1 MHVLEKLKGTALSQ
15 PGARYV
21 TLQPIF
27 DQLYGER
34 IILRPYRLQDAVAFQ
49 AAIEES
55 RDHLRPWEWFGD
67 AFHTV
72 DQTQDWIIRRHV
84 AWLLRD
90 SFTCG
95 IWHRTNGQLLGNIDL
110 VVKQWRLPWFMIAYW
125 LRKSAEGNGYVAEAV
140 RLLTDYAF
148 DTLNAKRVELAID
161 ARNKRSVAVAER
173 LGFHLDGRLR
183 NTEMEN
189 DGELV
194 HNLVYSLTPDD
205 PRWPKVP
212 TLEIAEWDETHPQW
226 SQLLTVVDEAKQTD
240 WVNAYFDWHQRSHLL
255 VATQGG
261 AVVGFLRLVTQL
273 IGADEDLP
281 PSLLKGK
288 PLLEGKV
295 MAFAVVETHRRQ
307 GIGRALQTTAITLAK
322 RLGCMQLRSHSS
334 GDNIENHQLK
344 LSMGFAIHRIER
356 GDDQRGAYFILP
368 LHPAGS
374 GKEIS

>member
-1 MHVLEKLKGTALSQ
+1 MSQ
-15 PGARYV
+15 QGPRYV

-72 DQTQDWIIRRHV
+72 EQTQDWIIRRHV
-84 AWLLRD
+84 TWLLRD

-95 IWHRTNGQLLGNIDL
+95 IWHRESGQLLGNIDL

-125 LRKSAEGNGYVAEAV
+125 IRQSAAGNGYVTEAV

-148 DTLNAKRVELAID
+148 DTLHAKRVELAID
-161 ARNKRSVAVAER
+161 AKNERSVSVAER

-183 NTEMEN
+183 NTEIEN

-205 PRWPKVP
+205 SRWAKAP
-212 TLEIAEWDETHPQW
+212 TLAIAEWNVTHRDW
-226 SQLLTVVDEAKQTD
+226 SQLLAVIAQAEQMD
-240 WVNAYFDWHQRSHLL
+240 WVNARFDWHQSSHML

-261 AVVGFLRLVTQL
+261 MVVGFLRLVTQL

-281 PSLLKGK
+281 SALLDG
-288 PLLEGKV
+288 LALIEGKV
-295 MAFAVVETHRRQ
+295 MAFAVVEPHRRR
-307 GIGRALQTTAITLAK
+307 GIGRALQSAAITLAK
-322 RLGCMQLRSHSS
+322 RLGCYQLRSHSS
-334 GDNIENHQLK
+334 GGNLANHQLK
-344 LSMGFAIHRIER
+344 LSMGFAIHRITR
-356 GDDQRGAYFILP
+356 GDDQQGAYFMLP
-368 LHPAGS
+368 LGDMH
-374 GKEIS
+374 GKR